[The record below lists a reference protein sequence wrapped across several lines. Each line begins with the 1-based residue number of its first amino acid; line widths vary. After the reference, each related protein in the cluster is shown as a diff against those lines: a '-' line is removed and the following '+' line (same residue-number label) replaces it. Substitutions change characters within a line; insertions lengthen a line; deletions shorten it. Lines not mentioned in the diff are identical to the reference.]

1 VLVLQEKAVARQK
14 VRSENVV
21 IFILVPATILLAL
34 WLLLLGRATEDD
46 RALATYAD
54 RLDKLAHIKKLKGKE
69 RQVREKLEPYSETV
83 SLLLRSSIFR
93 DKTKEIQ
100 KLEKDVLDY
109 QQGKAKKASVF
120 ILPGYVLLREV
131 EALGKGTMHKN
142 ILSKCFELYGKKHA
156 QSKTKQ
162 LLAKLVSYPIIGVA
176 STLTLGVLILGSIS
190 QTAGLAIIGIGTIL
204 IIVLAYAMY
213 DELGDLVRKRQK
225 SISREFPNVVSKLAL
240 LVTSGMIMDRAW
252 KETSYSGDTELYLEM
267 RKTSQELDN
276 LVSPETA
283 YSNFINRCNTK
294 ESAKLASA
302 IMQNLSKGNAQIG
315 KLLKGMAREAWQER
329 RHTAKRDAEKANSKL
344 MIPTMLLFLAI
355 LVMLMVPVAMNFSG
369 IV

>member
-1 VLVLQEKAVARQK
+1 MA
-14 VRSENVV
+14 
-21 IFILVPATILLAL
+21 IIILIPATLLVGV
-34 WLLLLGRATEDD
+34 WLLLLGRATD
-46 RALATYAD
+46 AD
-54 RLDKLAHIKKLKGKE
+54 RTLISYFQYLDKLAALKKLKEK
-69 RQVREKLEPYSETV
+69 QAREKLEPCNEGL
-83 SLLLRSSIFR
+83 SLLLRNFIYR
-93 DKTKEIQ
+93 DKTKEI
-100 KLEKDVLDY
+100 EKMEKAVLDF
-109 QQGKAKKASVF
+109 QQGKVKSTS
-120 ILPGYVLLREV
+120 IIMLPGCVLLREV
-131 EALGKGTMHKN
+131 EVLGKGTIHKN
-142 ILSKCFELYGKKHA
+142 ILSKSFELFGKKHA
-156 QSKTKQ
+156 QNKTKQ
-162 LLAKLVSYPIIGVA
+162 LLAKLISYPIIGVA
-176 STLTLGVLILGSIS
+176 STLTLGVIILGTIS
-190 QTAGLAIIGIGTIL
+190 QTMGLAVIGIGTIL
-204 IIVLAYAMY
+204 IIVLVYAMY
-213 DELGDLVRKRQK
+213 DELDDMVRKRQK

-252 KETSYSGDTELYLEM
+252 KETSFSGDTELYLEM

-315 KLLKGMAREAWQER
+315 KLLKDMAREAWQER

-369 IV
+369 L